1 MNVTPLVITLPNG
14 LEAQLIFR
22 QYQSGGDW
30 ICQASDECIF
40 DLQTLLEGGRITSTV
55 Q

>member
-1 MNVTPLVITLPNG
+1 MNHIKISVLLPNG
-14 LEAQLIFR
+14 LTAYLMFR
-22 QYQSGGDW
+22 RHQTGGDW

-40 DLQTLLEGGRITSTV
+40 DLQALLEGANITATV

>member
-1 MNVTPLVITLPNG
+1 MNEMPIMITLPNG
-14 LEAQLIFR
+14 LKAQLLFR

-30 ICQASDECIF
+30 ICQASHECIF
-40 DLQTLLEGGRITSTV
+40 DLQTLLEGGNVTSTV

>member
-1 MNVTPLVITLPNG
+1 MNTIPLMITLPNG
-14 LEAQLIFR
+14 YEVRLMFR

-30 ICQASDECIF
+30 ICQASDEVIF
-40 DLQTLLEGGRITSTV
+40 DLQTILEGGEITDTV

>member
-1 MNVTPLVITLPNG
+1 MNIIPLAITLPNG
-14 LEAQLIFR
+14 LKAQLLFR
-22 QYQSGGDW
+22 QYHTGGDW

-40 DLQTLLEGGRITSTV
+40 DLQTLLEGGNVTGTV